1 MSARPQKGKTCLP
14 VQLPLGQQPE
24 DDLHNDGDDGDEDGI
39 GGDDDNDGFGDG
51 NDGDDGDLDDPLPQ
65 EDKGQHSLLTKL
77 QRR

>member
-1 MSARPQKGKTCLP
+1 M
-14 VQLPLGQQPE
+14 PLGQQPE

-39 GGDDDNDGFGDG
+39 GGDDGDVGDDDNDGFGDG
-51 NDGDDGDLDDPLPQ
+51 NDGNDGDLDDPLPQ